1 MAGVPPN
8 SSLLQKCPD
17 WEETTISYENFVLR
31 RGTIQP
37 PTFQLSVATEKGSF
51 RLIPEGLIPNLLHLP
66 SAPHS
71 PSHTHY
77 LSHLH
82 THSLSHTQPNG
93 HRCLGHRQVLWAPG
107 CALGTVSP
115 QQGCQTVSHEHSLRE
130 RTRKD
135 LLPPR
140 GVHSPKPLTLVGGLV
155 HHQADHPQAK
165 SYCPL
170 LQSQTK
176 AGPGANPPG

>member
-1 MAGVPPN
+1 MGDGEETRRLGVDDHLAGVPPN

-82 THSLSHTQPNG
+82 THSLTHTHNPMDTGALDTGRYSGLQG
-93 HRCLGHRQVLWAPG
+93 ALW
-107 CALGTVSP
+107 
-115 QQGCQTVSHEHSLRE
+115 
-130 RTRKD
+130 
-135 LLPPR
+135 
-140 GVHSPKPLTLVGGLV
+140 GL
-155 HHQADHPQAK
+155 
-165 SYCPL
+165 
-170 LQSQTK
+170 
-176 AGPGANPPG
+176 